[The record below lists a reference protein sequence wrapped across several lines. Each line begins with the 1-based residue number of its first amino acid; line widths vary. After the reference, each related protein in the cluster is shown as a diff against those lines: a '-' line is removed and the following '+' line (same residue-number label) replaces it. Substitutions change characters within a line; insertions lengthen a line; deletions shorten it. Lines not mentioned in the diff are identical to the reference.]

1 MKSSDNPSLVDE
13 YPFFYERRVFIVMEL
28 SHARVQAETVCSPRV
43 SNLVHIAFFDL
54 ITVAALGGQR
64 AGVRH
69 YAFT

>member
-1 MKSSDNPSLVDE
+1 MSIL
-13 YPFFYERRVFIVMEL
+13 FYERRVFIVMEL
-28 SHARVQAETVCSPRV
+28 SHARVQAVETLCSPPV